1 MLHWACDYLFML
13 GLKLNHRIKSG
24 HRTRRAITW
33 TTNGLLLIGP
43 LIDISEIPIKDED
56 FFYDFGML

>member
-1 MLHWACDYLFML
+1 MWLLM